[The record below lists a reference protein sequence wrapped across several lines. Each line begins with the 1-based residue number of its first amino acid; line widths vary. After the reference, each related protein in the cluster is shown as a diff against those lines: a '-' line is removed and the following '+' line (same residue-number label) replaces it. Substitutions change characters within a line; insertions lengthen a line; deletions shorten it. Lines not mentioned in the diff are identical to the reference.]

1 MLRTLMT
8 RRWLTWLLV
17 ATLWAILCAIAAN
30 WQWSRYQAKSSS
42 QNLVNRNYN
51 APPVALDSI
60 FQGENAP
67 AASSKWKQV
76 NAQGH
81 YTGRTYLVRN
91 RVNSHGDYGYEV
103 VNVFDSGSLKVLVDR
118 GWIANGTNAQ
128 DPSAIPAPPSG
139 NVTLYGRVM
148 PEEKSLHRHELTGQL
163 ASINVKDAES
173 ASGQNLADGYLRLN
187 KEILPNG
194 QTANRPMAL
203 DKPSQSMSAG
213 INLSYTIQWIAGLIL
228 GYVFVFARA
237 RREHLDELAL
247 TTGQP
252 RKTQPEAK
260 KAKMW
265 DWDEEDA

>member
-1 MLRTLMT
+1 MT

-17 ATLWAILCAIAAN
+17 ATVWAGLCAVAAN

-51 APPVALDSI
+51 APPVALDTV
-60 FQGENAP
+60 FHDDEAP

-76 NAQGH
+76 SAQGH
-81 YTGRTYLVRN
+81 YVGGTYLVRN

-103 VNVFDSGSLKVLVDR
+103 VNVFDAGNLQVLVDR
-118 GWIANGTNAQ
+118 GWIANGINAQ
-128 DPSAIPAPPSG
+128 DPSAIPSPPSG
-139 NVTLYGRVM
+139 NVTMYGRVM
-148 PEEKSLHRHELTGQL
+148 PGEKSLHRHELRGQL
-163 ASINVKDAES
+163 ASINVKDAQS
-173 ASGQNLADGYLRLN
+173 ASGQELAEGYVRLD

-194 QTANRPMAL
+194 QTASRPLAL

-247 TTGQP
+247 ANGQV
-252 RKTQPEAK
+252 RQKQPKAK
-260 KAKMW
+260 KPKMW